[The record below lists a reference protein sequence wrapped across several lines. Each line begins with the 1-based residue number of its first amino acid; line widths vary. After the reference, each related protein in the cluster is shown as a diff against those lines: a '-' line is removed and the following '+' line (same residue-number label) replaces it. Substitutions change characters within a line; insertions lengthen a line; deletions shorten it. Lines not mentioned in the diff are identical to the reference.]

1 MYKISEETKRGMHAT
16 PEELGKQLE
25 GLPDDITRC
34 SRDCPFS
41 VKIRILPSTLTP
53 LELEAFNIEAWEA
66 WYNDSQNLNPYVP
79 VSGEKGKEKINIE
92 IMVPQRDVESLYVE
106 IIRLAPD
113 TIKSGQLLKRFQLAK
128 SGEKKLKEGKGKVEV
143 GTYLW
148 EWDGYIDDVLDT
160 KLLKDETTYIRAVGV
175 IGSAFKDDAVQLL
188 AQPFKEC
195 AEPVDWL
202 DVLVNRNT
210 KTVNVEWRV
219 AFDDG
224 HGKDRPANIP
234 TYEKL
239 VDLAIEGI
247 NYHWNRPDKIEING
261 SHYEVLIKP
270 KETKEKAAPS
280 LTLQVDLS
288 EKGKRSVNASC
299 VCGIIGSI
307 AGNIGRNNNG
317 FLGIDTT
324 KVWYLQGYY
333 GYDQATA
340 EANFKRVAAHESGH
354 PILANYAYKSTG
366 LNNYSWVHKGSSK
379 GFGSLFY
386 RLPYPSED
394 NQHDND
400 KGYEEYPL
408 LYADLMKYYIY
419 EIPNHEYY
427 ADENDVKGLI
437 WLCRMTLRKRV

>member
-53 LELEAFNIEAWEA
+53 LELEAFNLEAWEA

-79 VSGEKGKEKINIE
+79 VPGEKGEEKINIE

-106 IIRLAPD
+106 IIRLTPD

-224 HGKDRPANIP
+224 HISDHPRPANIP
-234 TYEKL
+234 SYKQL
-239 VDLAIEGI
+239 KDWAIEGI
-247 NYHWNRPDKIEING
+247 KYHWNRPDKIEING
-261 SHYEVLIKP
+261 THYEVLIKP

-288 EKGKRSVNASC
+288 EKGNRSVNASC
-299 VCGIIGSI
+299 VCGVVGAI
-307 AGNIGRNNNG
+307 AGNIGKGNSG
-317 FLGIDTT
+317 FLGIDTSR
-324 KVWYLQGYY
+324 VWYLQRFFQKNYPL
-333 GYDQATA
+333 DPNLPID
-340 EANFKRVAAHESGH
+340 NFKMTVAHESGH
-354 PILANYAYKSTG
+354 PILASYAYKSTG
-366 LNNYSWVHKGSSK
+366 VNNYSWVHKGSSNGLSAFYSLPKKGEK
-379 GFGSLFY
+379 GF
-386 RLPYPSED
+386 ET
-394 NQHDND
+394 
-400 KGYEEYPL
+400 EPL
-408 LYADLMKYYIY
+408 IEADLMKYYNQNAYGHSIPDSIY
-419 EIPNHEYY
+419 LACEY
-427 ADENDVKGLI
+427 DIKSLV
-437 WLCRMTLRKRV
+437 WLSRITLR

>member
-53 LELEAFNIEAWEA
+53 LELEAFNLEAWEA

-79 VSGEKGKEKINIE
+79 VPGEKGEEKINIE

-202 DVLVNRNT
+202 DVIVNRKKKAVT
-210 KTVNVEWRV
+210 VEWRV

-224 HGKDRPANIP
+224 GVSGKANADTP
-234 TYEKL
+234 SFDELKG
-239 VDLAIEGI
+239 LALEGI
-247 NYHWNRPDKIEING
+247 KKHWGGQINTTKG
-261 SHYEVLIKP
+261 SYIVTVNPVLA
-270 KETKEKAAPS
+270 TKKAAPS
-280 LTLQVDLS
+280 LTLQVEMGRS
-288 EKGKRSVNASC
+288 YNRSVNASC
-299 VCGIIGSI
+299 ACGTLAKLGRGL
-307 AGNIGRNNNG
+307 GNLFSDVTR
-317 FLGIDTT
+317 
-324 KVWYLQGYY
+324 VWYLQGYY
-333 GYDQATA
+333 TYNDVKTDAKNDFMMT
-340 EANFKRVAAHESGH
+340 AAHESGH
-354 PILANYAYKSTG
+354 PVLASYAHKSTG
-366 LNNYSWVHKGSSK
+366 LSNYSWVHKGSSK
-379 GFGSLFY
+379 GISSGYSL
-386 RLPYPSED
+386 PKPGE
-394 NQHDND
+394 
-400 KGYEEYPL
+400 KGYELYPGVG
-408 LYADLMKYYIY
+408 ADLMKYYHVRRY
-419 EIPNHEYY
+419 KYSPTDFRSTEY
-427 ADENDVKGLI
+427 DIKSVL
-437 WLCRMTLRKRV
+437 WLSQLRFGGKR

>member
-53 LELEAFNIEAWEA
+53 LELEAFNLEAWEA

-79 VSGEKGKEKINIE
+79 VPGEKGEEKINIE

-224 HGKDRPANIP
+224 GVSGKANADTP
-234 TYEKL
+234 SFDELKG
-239 VDLAIEGI
+239 LALEGI
-247 NYHWNRPDKIEING
+247 KKHWGGQINTTKG
-261 SHYEVLIKP
+261 SYVVTVNPVLA
-270 KETKEKAAPS
+270 TKKAAPS
-280 LTLQVDLS
+280 LTLQVEMGS
-288 EKGKRSVNASC
+288 SYNRSVNASC
-299 VCGIIGSI
+299 ACGTLAKLGRGL
-307 AGNIGRNNNG
+307 GNLFSDVTR
-317 FLGIDTT
+317 
-324 KVWYLQGYY
+324 VWYLQGYY
-333 GYDQATA
+333 TYNDVKTDAKNDFMMT
-340 EANFKRVAAHESGH
+340 AAHESGH
-354 PILANYAYKSTG
+354 PVLASYAHKSTG

-379 GFGSLFY
+379 GISSGYSL
-386 RLPYPSED
+386 PKPGE
-394 NQHDND
+394 
-400 KGYEEYPL
+400 KGYELYPGVG
-408 LYADLMKYYIY
+408 ADLMKYYHVRRY
-419 EIPNHEYY
+419 KYSPTDFRSTEY
-427 ADENDVKGLI
+427 DIKSVL
-437 WLCRMTLRKRV
+437 WLSQLRFGGKR

>member
-41 VKIRILPSTLTP
+41 VKIQVLPSTLTP

-66 WYNDSQNLNPYVP
+66 WYNDSKNLNPYVP
-79 VSGEKGKEKINIE
+79 VPGEKGEEKINIE

-113 TIKSGQLLKRFQLAK
+113 TIKSGQLLKRFQLVK

-160 KLLKDETTYIRAVGV
+160 KLLKDETTYIRAVGI

-202 DVLVNRNT
+202 DVLVNRNA

-224 HGKDRPANIP
+224 GVSGKANADTP
-234 TYEKL
+234 SFDELKG
-239 VDLAIEGI
+239 LALEGI
-247 NYHWNRPDKIEING
+247 KKHWGGQINTTKG
-261 SHYEVLIKP
+261 SYVVTVNPVLA
-270 KETKEKAAPS
+270 TKKAAPS
-280 LTLQVDLS
+280 LTLQVEMGS
-288 EKGKRSVNASC
+288 SYNRSVNASC
-299 VCGIIGSI
+299 ACGTLAKLGRGL
-307 AGNIGRNNNG
+307 GNLFSDVTR
-317 FLGIDTT
+317 
-324 KVWYLQGYY
+324 VWYLQGYY
-333 GYDQATA
+333 DRNG
-340 EANFKRVAAHESGH
+340 FKIDADNDFMMTAAHESGH
-354 PILANYAYKSTG
+354 PILASYAYKSTG
-366 LNNYSWVHKGSSK
+366 LSNYSWVHKGSSK
-379 GFGSLFY
+379 GIGSGYQIPQLGEKGWESH
-386 RLPYPSED
+386 PS
-394 NQHDND
+394 N
-400 KGYEEYPL
+400 K
-408 LYADLMKYYIY
+408 ADLMKYYSFGIY
-419 EIPNHEYY
+419 PTNYHSVEI
-427 ADENDVKGLI
+427 DLKSLI
-437 WLCRMTLRKRV
+437 WLSLIKIGNLK

>member
-53 LELEAFNIEAWEA
+53 LELEAFNLEAWEA

-79 VSGEKGKEKINIE
+79 VPGEKGEEKINIE

-224 HGKDRPANIP
+224 GVSGKANADTP
-234 TYEKL
+234 SFDELKG
-239 VDLAIEGI
+239 LALEGI
-247 NYHWNRPDKIEING
+247 KKHWGGQINTTKG
-261 SHYEVLIKP
+261 SYIVTVNPVLA
-270 KETKEKAAPS
+270 TKKAAPS
-280 LTLQVDLS
+280 LTLQVEMGRS
-288 EKGKRSVNASC
+288 YNRSVNASC
-299 VCGIIGSI
+299 ACGTLAKLGRGL
-307 AGNIGRNNNG
+307 GNLFSDVTR
-317 FLGIDTT
+317 
-324 KVWYLQGYY
+324 VWYLQGYY
-333 GYDQATA
+333 EYRGAPKNSIDD
-340 EANFKRVAAHESGH
+340 EFKMTAAHESGH
-354 PILANYAYKSTG
+354 SILSSYAYKSTG
-366 LNNYSWVHKGSSK
+366 LSNYSWIHKGSSK
-379 GFGSLFY
+379 GIGSGY
-386 RLPYPSED
+386 SLPKLGEKGHELYP
-394 NQHDND
+394 
-400 KGYEEYPL
+400 GIG
-408 LYADLMKYYIY
+408 ADLMKYYSRNKN
-419 EIPNHEYY
+419 IPFSLNYYKSIEY
-427 ADENDVKGLI
+427 DLKSLV
-437 WLCRMTLRKRV
+437 WLSKLFLGGKK

>member
-41 VKIRILPSTLTP
+41 VKIQVLPSTLTP
-53 LELEAFNIEAWEA
+53 LELEAFNLEAWEA
-66 WYNDSQNLNPYVP
+66 WYNDSKNLNPYVP
-79 VSGEKGKEKINIE
+79 VPGEKGEEKINIE

-224 HGKDRPANIP
+224 GVSGKANADTP
-234 TYEKL
+234 SFDELKG
-239 VDLAIEGI
+239 LALEGI
-247 NYHWNRPDKIEING
+247 KKHWGGQINTTKG
-261 SHYEVLIKP
+261 SYAVTVNPVLA
-270 KETKEKAAPS
+270 TKKAAPS
-280 LTLQVDLS
+280 LTLRVSNDPR
-288 EKGKRSVNASC
+288 GDRSVNASC
-299 VCGIIGSI
+299 ACGILPKI
-307 AGNIGRNNNG
+307 ARGGTH
-317 FLGIDTT
+317 LIDDIIPSLDMT
-324 KVWYLQGYY
+324 VIWYLNGIIDWNESYKVLKFMQ
-333 GYDQATA
+333 T
-340 EANFKRVAAHESGH
+340 AAHESGH

-379 GFGSLFY
+379 GVMSGYSIPKY
-386 RLPYPSED
+386 GEKGHEPYPLG
-394 NQHDND
+394 
-400 KGYEEYPL
+400 K
-408 LYADLMKYYIY
+408 ADLMKYYAYGNIY
-419 EIPNHEYY
+419 PDDYQSTEI
-427 ADENDVKGLI
+427 DIKSLI
-437 WLCRMTLRKRV
+437 WLSRIKSQGILK

>member
-1 MYKISEETKRGMHAT
+1 MYKISEETKIGMHAT

-41 VKIRILPSTLTP
+41 VKIRILPSTLTL
-53 LELEAFNIEAWEA
+53 LELEAFNLEAWEA

-79 VSGEKGKEKINIE
+79 VPGEKGEEKINIE

-106 IIRLAPD
+106 IIRLTPD

-160 KLLKDETTYIRAVGV
+160 KLLKDETTYIRAVGI

-224 HGKDRPANIP
+224 GVSGKANADTP
-234 TYEKL
+234 SFEELKG
-239 VDLAIEGI
+239 LALEGI
-247 NYHWNRPDKIEING
+247 KKHWGGQINTTKG
-261 SHYEVLIKP
+261 SYVVMVNPVLA
-270 KETKEKAAPS
+270 TKKAAPS
-280 LTLQVDLS
+280 LSLKVETANKDQ
-288 EKGKRSVNASC
+288 RSSNASC
-299 VCGIIGSI
+299 VCGFTGRI
-307 AGNIGRNNNG
+307 ASGLGG
-317 FLGIDTT
+317 FIDTT
-324 KVWYLQGYY
+324 IIWYLQGFW
-333 GYDQATA
+333 
-340 EANFKRVAAHESGH
+340 EARKYPKNYIREHFMMTAAHESGH
-354 PILANYAYKSTG
+354 AILSSYAYKSTG

-379 GFGSLFY
+379 GIKNGY
-386 RLPYPSED
+386 DKPKPKE
-394 NQHDND
+394 
-400 KGYEEYPL
+400 KGYEAKPFPF
-408 LYADLMKYYIY
+408 ADLMKYYIY
-419 EIPNHEYY
+419 NIVPKDYCSVEY
-427 ADENDVKGLI
+427 DLKNLV
-437 WLCRMTLRKRV
+437 WLSNLHFEK